1 MKIGFNNNE
10 DPANEN
16 LQEGYGDSQPID
28 SDSPF
33 WDAVGIALANGL
45 EAVRQA
51 VRALTIH
58 KSKLEK
64 STEDDKQ

>member
-1 MKIGFNNNE
+1 MKIGFKNNE
-10 DPANEN
+10 DRANEN

-28 SDSPF
+28 RESPF
-33 WDAVGIALANGL
+33 WDAVQIALANGL

-58 KSKLEK
+58 KSRLGK
-64 STEDDKQ
+64 STEDGKQ